1 MTALFRR
8 LWAQFLGRAAIFF
21 VLFALPWPGVAEAYT
36 GALADGLGV
45 MLGRSGP
52 PAEVA
57 FRGGEPGAGA
67 WDVVTHVSDGKSGES
82 LETALDA
89 RRTGYLPS
97 VVFLALVLASRFA
110 WRKKL
115 VLAAS
120 GLFCLHLLALLPILS
135 FWSGRLPIVAY
146 ELDEPVRI
154 VVDVLYRAL
163 VAPLGMVYAL
173 PGLLWLALS
182 AAANVT
188 SDVATEPPRRVQGRT
203 TARSR
208 RGRRAPAANRQST
221 GVTTR

>member
-1 MTALFRR
+1 MKTLWRR
-8 LWAQFLGRAAIFF
+8 LRAHFLARAAFLF
-21 VLFALPWPGVAEAYT
+21 LLFALPWPGVAEWYT
-36 GALADGLGV
+36 GALAGGLGV

-52 PAEVA
+52 PVDVIFQAAEPA
-57 FRGGEPGAGA
+57 TGP
-67 WDVVTHVSDGKSGES
+67 WDVATHVSESKSGRS
-82 LETALDA
+82 LATALDA

-97 VVFLALVLASRFA
+97 AVFLALVLASTFP

-115 VLAAS
+115 VLGAC

-146 ELDEPVRI
+146 DLGEPTRV

-163 VAPLGMVYAL
+163 VAPLGMAYAL

-182 AAANVT
+182 AAANV
-188 SDVATEPPRRVQGRT
+188 AREPTPVQERT

-208 RGRRAPAANRQST
+208 RGRRAPAANRQRT